1 MAAQLSMVIQNVDA
15 EGGQFMARPLLR
27 LEESNYSTVKIENRK
42 LVLGLAQRKAAED
55 SRMIVRLK
63 G

>member
-1 MAAQLSMVIQNVDA
+1 MVIQNIDA
-15 EGGQFMARPLLR
+15 EAGQFMARPLLK

-42 LVLGLAQRKAAED
+42 LVLGLAQRKAVED